1 MDTLLINMTPEE
13 FFEKLKEC
21 LADALF
27 ASEPNDGVNVKK
39 HYVYGLQGL
48 CDLLGCSTATASRI
62 KQSGVIDAAISQIG
76 NTIIVDADLALDL
89 LKVRRDNRHNGG
101 NIRKRRR

>member
-1 MDTLLINMTPEE
+1 MSNNFLLNMTQDE

-27 ASEPNDGVNVKK
+27 NPEPNEGVRVKK

-62 KQSGVIDAAISQIG
+62 KQSGVIDAAISQVG
-76 NTIIVDADLALDL
+76 NTIVVDADLALDL
-89 LKVRRDNRHNGG
+89 IKVRRMNQNSGT
-101 NIRKRRR
+101 RKGVRN

>member
-1 MDTLLINMTPEE
+1 MLFNMTPDE

-21 LADALF
+21 LADAMF
-27 ASEPNDGVNVKK
+27 ATEPNEGVKVEK

-62 KQSGVIDAAISQIG
+62 NARRKGLQVAVVRYKILQLF
-76 NTIIVDADLALDL
+76 NHLRELQYKAD
-89 LKVRRDNRHNGG
+89 
-101 NIRKRRR
+101 

>member
-1 MDTLLINMTPEE
+1 MEQQFLINMSSDE
-13 FFEKLKEC
+13 FFSRLKEC
-21 LADALF
+21 F
-27 ASEPNDGVNVKK
+27 AEAMFAPESNEGVKVKK

-76 NTIIVDADLALDL
+76 NTIIIDADLAVDL
-89 LKVRRDNRHNGG
+89 LKVKKRTG
-101 NIRKRRR
+101 NVHGHTRKM

>member
-1 MDTLLINMTPEE
+1 MNNMLFNMTPDE

-21 LADALF
+21 LADAMF
-27 ASEPNDGVNVKK
+27 ATEPNEGVKVEK

-62 KQSGVIDAAISQIG
+62 NASRKGLQVA
-76 NTIIVDADLALDL
+76 V
-89 LKVRRDNRHNGG
+89 VRY
-101 NIRKRRR
+101 